1 MFGMYG
7 SFQVQPGKRDELAKL
22 LLQAAEALREA
33 EGALAYVVYFEEAD
47 SESVSVFEVWEDREA
62 HSASLQLHA
71 VQELISKA
79 RPLLAGPPS
88 TQEIEPLGG
97 LGLERATK

>member
-7 SFQVQPGKRDELAKL
+7 SFQVRPGERDELAKL
-22 LLQAAEALREA
+22 LLQAAESLREA

-47 SESVSVFEVWEDREA
+47 SVSVFEVWENREA
-62 HSASLQLHA
+62 HSASLELPA
-71 VQELISKA
+71 VQELISQA

-88 TQEIEPLGG
+88 SREIEPLGG
-97 LGLERATK
+97 LGLGRAAK